1 VGRYRGSESSHAFR
15 AYLALF
21 LSRSVCPIPRS
32 EFRLALLS
40 SREYKSNVRTL
51 AYLFE
56 RFPAF
61 TKTFC
66 AREVAELYR
75 RNYRVPV
82 FSIRRPN
89 DEQPV
94 NIPLDEVAIH
104 YLPDSNSPLFKI
116 PTRWTA
122 RRFADHWQKEVDS
135 RDKHR
140 FFEAIYLGNRLKKA
154 GIRHLHVHFA
164 GMAARTAWWI
174 KKLFDIS
181 YSFTG
186 HANDIFVEK
195 PDQRVPLKSL
205 VAEARFV
212 VCVSD
217 YGVQY
222 LKSRF
227 PFAADKIYR
236 VYNGINLAHFVP
248 ARPGALPVRIISVGR
263 LIPKKG
269 YAELVEACSLLSRQG
284 LDFRCTIIG
293 GGPEHLPLR
302 QLITAR
308 GLDRL
313 IELAGPK
320 NQIDIVELLAQ
331 SQIFV
336 FPARRDEIGDQDNL
350 PTVLIEAMA
359 SGLPVV
365 SSSLGGIPEIIV
377 DQINGILVPQQA
389 PEALASAIRSLL
401 LDPKKRES
409 LGASGLNTVR
419 EKFNLATTVQELIG
433 IFESHVS

>member
-1 VGRYRGSESSHAFR
+1 
-15 AYLALF
+15 
-21 LSRSVCPIPRS
+21 
-32 EFRLALLS
+32 
-40 SREYKSNVRTL
+40 VRQL

-75 RNYRVPV
+75 QNYRVPV

-89 DEQPV
+89 DERPV
-94 NIPLDEVAIH
+94 NISLDEVAIH
-104 YLPDSNSPLFKI
+104 YLPDSNSPFFKI
-116 PTRWTA
+116 PTRWAA
-122 RRFADHWQKEVDS
+122 RRFTDYWQKEVDS

-154 GIRHLHVHFA
+154 GIKHLHVHFA
-164 GMAARTAWWI
+164 GMATRTAWWI
-174 KKLFDIS
+174 KKLFGIN

-205 VAEARFV
+205 VTEARFV
-212 VCVSD
+212 VTVSD
-217 YGVQY
+217 YGVDY

-227 PFAADKIYR
+227 PLAANKIYR
-236 VYNGINLAHFVP
+236 VYNGINLAQFTP
-248 ARPGALPVRIISVGR
+248 AEPGVQPVRIISVGR

-269 YAELVEACSLLSRQG
+269 YADLIEACGLLYKQG
-284 LDFRCTIIG
+284 LDFRCTIVG

-302 QLITAR
+302 QLIEAR
-308 GLDRL
+308 SLDNM
-313 IELAGPK
+313 IELVGPK
-320 NQIDIVELLAQ
+320 SQTEIVELLAQ

-336 FPARRDEIGDQDNL
+336 FPARRDEAGDQDNL
-350 PTVLIEAMA
+350 PTVLIEAIA
-359 SGLPVV
+359 SGLPIVT
-365 SSSLGGIPEIIV
+365 SRLAGIPEIIT
-377 DQINGILVPQQA
+377 DQINGILVPQRA

-401 LDPKKRES
+401 LDPKKREK
-409 LGASGLNTVR
+409 LGASGLSTAR
-419 EKFNLATTVQELIG
+419 EKFSLAATIQELIA
-433 IFESHVS
+433 IFERQID

>member
-1 VGRYRGSESSHAFR
+1 V
-15 AYLALF
+15 
-21 LSRSVCPIPRS
+21 
-32 EFRLALLS
+32 
-40 SREYKSNVRTL
+40 YKL

-75 RNYRVPV
+75 QNYRVPV

-89 DEQPV
+89 DERPV

-104 YLPDSNSPLFKI
+104 YLPDSNSPFFKI
-116 PTRWTA
+116 PTRWAA

-154 GIRHLHVHFA
+154 GTKHLHVHFA

-174 KKLFDIS
+174 KKLFGIS

-212 VCVSD
+212 VSVSD

-227 PFAADKIYR
+227 PFAANKIYR
-236 VYNGINLAHFVP
+236 VYNGVDLAQFIP
-248 ARPGALPVRIISVGR
+248 AEPAARSAHIISVGR

-269 YAELVEACSLLSRQG
+269 YAELVEACSLLNQQE

-308 GLDRL
+308 GLDQK
-313 IELAGPK
+313 IELVGPK
-320 NQIDIVELLAQ
+320 SQIEIVQSLAQ
-331 SQIFV
+331 SQVFV
-336 FPARRDEIGDQDNL
+336 FPAQRDETGDQDNL

-365 SSSLGGIPEIIV
+365 SSGLAGIPEIIV
-377 DQINGILVPQQA
+377 DQINGILVPPQT

-401 LDPKKRES
+401 LDPKKRER
-409 LGASGLNTVR
+409 LGASGLSTVR
-419 EKFNLATTVQELIG
+419 EKFNLVATVQELIG
-433 IFESHVS
+433 IFESHTA

>member
-1 VGRYRGSESSHAFR
+1 
-15 AYLALF
+15 
-21 LSRSVCPIPRS
+21 
-32 EFRLALLS
+32 
-40 SREYKSNVRTL
+40 VRQL

-75 RNYRVPV
+75 QNYRVPV

-89 DEQPV
+89 DERPV

-104 YLPDSNSPLFKI
+104 YLPDSNSPFFKI
-116 PTRWTA
+116 PTRWAA
-122 RRFADHWQKEVDS
+122 RRFTDYWQKEVDN

-154 GIRHLHVHFA
+154 GINHLHVHFA

-174 KKLFDIS
+174 KKLFGID

-212 VCVSD
+212 VSVSD
-217 YGVQY
+217 YGVNY
-222 LKSRF
+222 LTSRF
-227 PFAADKIYR
+227 PLAASKIYR
-236 VYNGINLAHFVP
+236 VYNGIDLAQFTP
-248 ARPGALPVRIISVGR
+248 AEPGVQPVRIISVGR

-269 YAELVEACSLLSRQG
+269 YGDLIEACGLLYKQG

-302 QLITAR
+302 QLIEAR
-308 GLDRL
+308 SLDQM
-313 IELAGPK
+313 IELVGPK
-320 NQIDIVELLAQ
+320 SQTEIVELLAQ

-336 FPARRDEIGDQDNL
+336 FPARRDEAGDQDNL

-359 SGLPVV
+359 GGLPIVT
-365 SSSLGGIPEIIV
+365 SSLAGIPEIIT
-377 DQINGILVPQQA
+377 DQINGILVPQRA

-401 LDPKKRES
+401 LDPKKREK
-409 LGASGLNTVR
+409 LGASGLSTAR
-419 EKFNLATTVQELIG
+419 EKFSLAATVQELIA
-433 IFESHVS
+433 IFESQIR

>member
-1 VGRYRGSESSHAFR
+1 MRQ
-15 AYLALF
+15 
-21 LSRSVCPIPRS
+21 
-32 EFRLALLS
+32 
-40 SREYKSNVRTL
+40 L

-75 RNYRVPV
+75 QNYRVPV

-89 DEQPV
+89 DERPV

-104 YLPDSNSPLFKI
+104 YLPDSNSPFFKI
-116 PTRWTA
+116 PTRWAA
-122 RRFADHWQKEVDS
+122 RRFTQYWQKEIDS

-154 GIRHLHVHFA
+154 GIKHLHVHFA

-174 KKLFDIS
+174 KKLFGID

-212 VCVSD
+212 VSVSD
-217 YGVQY
+217 YGVNY
-222 LKSRF
+222 LTSRF
-227 PFAADKIYR
+227 PLAASKIYR
-236 VYNGINLAHFVP
+236 VYNGIDLAQFTP
-248 ARPGALPVRIISVGR
+248 AEPGVQPVRIISVGR

-269 YAELVEACSLLSRQG
+269 YAELIEACDLLNKQG

-302 QLITAR
+302 QLIEAR
-308 GLDRL
+308 SLDKM
-313 IELAGPK
+313 IELVGPK
-320 NQIDIVELLAQ
+320 SQTEIVELLAQ

-336 FPARRDEIGDQDNL
+336 FPARRDEAGDQDNL

-359 SGLPVV
+359 GGLPIVT
-365 SSSLGGIPEIIV
+365 SSLAGIPEIIT
-377 DQINGILVPQQA
+377 DQINGILVPQRA

-401 LDPKKRES
+401 LDPKKREK
-409 LGASGLNTVR
+409 LGASGLSTAR
-419 EKFNLATTVQELIG
+419 EKFSLAATVQELIAL
-433 IFESHVS
+433 FERQID